1 MMITKSFDVVLYKEA
16 SGKVPLLEWLKE
28 FDQEE
33 RKIIDRDIKYMQYTW
48 PWKMPLIKPLGGGLM
63 ELRSKLKNRQVR
75 IFLILHEGRIILLH
89 GFVKK
94 TQKTP
99 PNEIDIALKRA
110 KQIKRK

>member
-1 MMITKSFDVVLYKEA
+1 MIINKFFEVRFYQEA
-16 SGKVPLLEWLKE
+16 SGKVPVLEWLKDFNKE
-28 FDQEE
+28 D
-33 RKIIDRDIKYMQYTW
+33 RKIIDRDIKYTQYTW

-63 ELRSKLKNRQVR
+63 EIRIKLKNRQAR
-75 IFLILHEGRIILLH
+75 IFYILHDGIIVLLH

-99 PNEIDIALKRA
+99 SNELEIAQKRA